1 MLIPFRRSCDRK
13 LQPFAAQSS
22 SSRRRAA
29 LRRRPLLED
38 LEGRQM
44 LSTFTVMNTNDSGAG
59 SLRQA
64 IISSNDT
71 PGTTNAI
78 YFDIPGSGVQTIE
91 PLSPLPPLTQ
101 PVTID
106 ATTQP
111 GYDGQQTLIQIDGS
125 LAGQGAVG
133 LDVTSSASGS
143 SFHGLSITDFSGG
156 GMLVD
161 GASNVAI
168 STLTISGW
176 FRTAWGTSRT
186 ATASSAWNSRTG
198 PATTACPTS
207 SSRVRRATASCSP
220 APGPPTTWS
229 NSPRSAPIPPG

>member
-44 LSTFTVMNTNDSGAG
+44 LSTFTVTNTNASGAG
-59 SLRQA
+59 SLL
-64 IISSNDT
+64 
-71 PGTTNAI
+71 PGDQRAPTAPPDPNAI

-125 LAGQGAVG
+125 LAGRAP
-133 LDVTSSASGS
+133 SAS
-143 SFHGLSITDFSGG
+143 T
-156 GMLVD
+156 
-161 GASNVAI
+161 
-168 STLTISGW
+168 
-176 FRTAWGTSRT
+176 
-186 ATASSAWNSRTG
+186 
-198 PATTACPTS
+198 
-207 SSRVRRATASCSP
+207 
-220 APGPPTTWS
+220 
-229 NSPRSAPIPPG
+229 

>member
-13 LQPFAAQSS
+13 LRPFAAQSS

-29 LRRRPLLED
+29 LRRRPLLLD

-101 PVTID
+101 AVTID

-125 LAGQGAVG
+125 EAGTGAVG

-156 GMLVD
+156 GVLVD
-161 GASNVAI
+161 GANNA
-168 STLTISGW
+168 
-176 FRTAWGTSRT
+176 
-186 ATASSAWNSRTG
+186 
-198 PATTACPTS
+198 
-207 SSRVRRATASCSP
+207 RVQP
-220 APGPPTTWS
+220 
-229 NSPRSAPIPPG
+229 